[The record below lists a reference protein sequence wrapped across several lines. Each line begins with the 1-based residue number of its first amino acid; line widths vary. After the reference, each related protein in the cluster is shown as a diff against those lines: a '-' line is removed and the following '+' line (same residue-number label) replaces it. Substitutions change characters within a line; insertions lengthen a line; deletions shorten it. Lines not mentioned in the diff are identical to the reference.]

1 MAMSATRMV
10 EVGVI
15 KVGGA
20 ELGRAILMLVLSADS
35 GIGECSL
42 VNAIVRL

>member
-1 MAMSATRMV
+1 MSGARMV
-10 EVGVI
+10 KNGVI

-35 GIGECSL
+35 GIGESTL
-42 VNAIVRL
+42 VNAFFRL